1 MSEDRSFASSL
12 TTMNKEADL
21 LLHIYVKENQEAVE
35 DLRSAITTFSKEVR
49 QNVYEVNRLK
59 VHLFSPPF

>member
-35 DLRSAITTFSKEVR
+35 DLRSAITTFSKVR